1 MLYRGLVGLAGSL
14 NRTSPN
20 GVTRLEGRWLRRNVR
35 GAKSRRSIRRIWKAI
50 IRKILVTPADM
61 LGSAR
66 LERLAQRLRAL
77 QTASGMTNPEYAE
90 FLGMSGSQF
99 RYVRRRL
106 ANPSVHMLAHVAKQ
120 TKIPLYEL
128 LERRRLG
135 DRKRLSGPQMSKHFG
150 KVVSRFYEASG
161 LSKQAFADSIDVG
174 FSQLYVIMK
183 GDSNPALLVAEELAQ
198 RLGITLWQLLG
209 VEPFDGPG

>member
-1 MLYRGLVGLAGSL
+1 MVADKRKGRKVAEV
-14 NRTSPN
+14 NPQD
-20 GVTRLEGRWLRRNVR
+20 LE
-35 GAKSRRSIRRIWKAI
+35 SHH
-50 IRKILVTPADM
+50 RKILVTPADM

-128 LERRRLG
+128 LEGRRLG
-135 DRKRLSGPQMSKHFG
+135 DRKQLVGSADEQAFREGGLTIFK
-150 KVVSRFYEASG
+150 ASG

-198 RLGITLWQLLG
+198 RLGITLWQLARLASPSLEG
-209 VEPFDGPG
+209 RHR

>member
-1 MLYRGLVGLAGSL
+1 M
-14 NRTSPN
+14 RT
-20 GVTRLEGRWLRRNVR
+20 NVR

-50 IRKILVTPADM
+50 IARFLVTPADM

-128 LERRRLG
+128 LEGRRLG

-150 KVVSRFYEASG
+150 KVVSRYYQASG

-198 RLGITLWQLLG
+198 RLGNHAVAAIGRGALRWSG
-209 VEPFDGPG
+209 VRRPTGKNIRSSAFRLAPI

>member
-1 MLYRGLVGLAGSL
+1 MVAEKRRGRKVAEV
-14 NRTSPN
+14 NPQD
-20 GVTRLEGRWLRRNVR
+20 LE
-35 GAKSRRSIRRIWKAI
+35 SHH
-50 IRKILVTPADM
+50 RKILITPADM

-128 LERRRLG
+128 LEGRRLG

-150 KVVSRFYEASG
+150 KVVSRFYQASG

>member
-1 MLYRGLVGLAGSL
+1 MVADKRKGRKVAEV
-14 NRTSPN
+14 NPQD
-20 GVTRLEGRWLRRNVR
+20 LENHH
-35 GAKSRRSIRRIWKAI
+35 
-50 IRKILVTPADM
+50 RKILVTPADM

-90 FLGMSGSQF
+90 FLGMSASQF

-106 ANPSVHMLAHVAKQ
+106 ANPSVQMLAHVAKQ

-128 LERRRLG
+128 LEGRRLG
-135 DRKRLSGPQMSKHFG
+135 NRKRLSGLQMSKHFG